1 MKKKPEGEVWEPGK
15 PRGGPQEMGSHS
27 PVTQGRSLGVTLW
40 GAASSRALTFR
51 EHRPTQEVPLTG

>member
-15 PRGGPQEMGSHS
+15 PRGGPQEMGPHS
-27 PVTQGRSLGVTLW
+27 PVTQGSVGVTLG

-51 EHRPTQEVPLTG
+51 EHRPTQEAPLTG